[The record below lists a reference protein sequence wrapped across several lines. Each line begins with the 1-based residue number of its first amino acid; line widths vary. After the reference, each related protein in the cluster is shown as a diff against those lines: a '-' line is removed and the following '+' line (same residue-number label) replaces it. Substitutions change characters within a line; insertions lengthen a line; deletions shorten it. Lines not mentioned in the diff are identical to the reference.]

1 MIEHFK
7 KLGKHTLV
15 YGFAGVIPALV
26 GLVLVPILTRT
37 FSPSDYG
44 VIELM
49 LLIISVLVSFLI
61 LGFDSAIAFYFYKT
75 ENEIERKKIISTG
88 FYFLLAVSSVIIVG
102 LIFFVDYLSLV
113 IFKEIK
119 YSPVLFIVLLVAFFT
134 LVNSFF
140 GKLMRIYL
148 KSYNYFYLI
157 TFISFLSFLFI
168 LFFIFKTNLGIIG
181 IFYGYLMANILS
193 LFLGIGLTFSSYTL
207 SFSRS
212 ILKSLLT
219 FGLPLALVSIFGL
232 ILTLADRFF
241 LANIMTL
248 REVGIYSVGVK
259 ISHILLLVVGG
270 FQLAWGPFAFSIY
283 KKKEANQTF
292 AKTLKY
298 FTIITCGLALIIT
311 IFSREIVT
319 IIAGSEYINA
329 SSVVGLLTLAII
341 ACGSYYIV
349 SLGVSFTQKT
359 YHIAWTSGLAVIL
372 NIALNLILIPKLGMI
387 GAAITTLLSYCVS
400 TYLLYCVSQYY
411 YPIPFKVREI
421 GLIWIITIVLM
432 VCGSNFDFNN
442 LAINIIIKIFI
453 LLIFVISIL
462 YSKILRKHELDV
474 CFHIIKEAFNK
485 YLFKK

>member
-15 YGFAGVIPALV
+15 YGFASVIPALV
-26 GLVLVPILTRT
+26 GLILVPILTRT

-44 VIELM
+44 VIELV

-61 LGFDSAIAFYFYKT
+61 LGFDSAIAFYFYKI
-75 ENEIERKKIISTG
+75 EDEIERKKIISTG
-88 FYFLLAVSSVIIVG
+88 FYFLLIISLVIIIG
-102 LIFFVDYLSLV
+102 LIFFVDSVSLV
-113 IFKEIK
+113 IFKETK
-119 YSPVLFIVLLVAFFT
+119 YSPVLFIAFLVAFFT
-134 LVNSFF
+134 LLNSFF

-148 KSYNYFYLI
+148 KPYNYSYLI
-157 TFISFLSFLFI
+157 ISTSFLSFLFI
-168 LFFIFKTNLGIIG
+168 LFFVLKTNLGIIG
-181 IFYGYLMANILS
+181 IFYGYLIANTLS
-193 LFLGIGLTFSSYTL
+193 LFLGFGLTFSSYTL

-219 FGLPLALVSIFGL
+219 FGLPLALVSVFGL

-283 KKKEANQTF
+283 KKEKANQTF

-319 IIAGSEYINA
+319 IIADSEYINA
-329 SSVVGLLTLAII
+329 SNVVGLLSLAII

-372 NIALNLILIPKLGMI
+372 NITLNLILIPKLGMI
-387 GAAITTLLSYCVS
+387 GAGITTLLSYCVS
-400 TYLLYCVSQYY
+400 AYLLYRVSQYY
-411 YPIPFKVREI
+411 YPIPFKVREV
-421 GLIWIITIVLM
+421 GFIWIITIILM
-432 VCGSNFDFNN
+432 ICGSSFDFNN
-442 LAINIIIKIFI
+442 LVINTIIKIFI
-453 LLIFVISIL
+453 LAVFIVSIL
-462 YSKILRKHELDV
+462 YSKILRKDELAT
-474 CFHIIKEAFNK
+474 CFYIMKEASNK
-485 YLFKK
+485 YLLKK